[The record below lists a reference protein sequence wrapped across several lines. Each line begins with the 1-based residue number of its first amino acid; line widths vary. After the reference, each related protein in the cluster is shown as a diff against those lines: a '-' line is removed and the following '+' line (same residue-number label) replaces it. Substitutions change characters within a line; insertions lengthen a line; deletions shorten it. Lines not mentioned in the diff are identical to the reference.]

1 MNFMPAMEPTE
12 AHADALIELPSHSR
26 LPRLDLGIDWG
37 SPWDEFRSSLRDYF
51 RGEPVPRDDELPRKS
66 HLRGLWLPEKF
77 SARAFVASTL
87 WHVAVIGLLVLP
99 IWGFLPKPAQN
110 LAPVR
115 IELSWYGDPQD
126 LPPISLPAGIK
137 APRPAPVAPAAKEET
152 PRGADA
158 FHPRQTILS
167 EPVRVT
173 HPRQTLIQPA
183 APPEPPK
190 IAPPLPNIVQWAAS
204 PAPPQ
209 PKLRFSPSAS
219 TPHMERRA
227 VRDVAAPEIENHA
240 ANSGP
245 LNIAPAPLVNSEP
258 RMPMAP
264 MTASTAAPRRSHSD
278 ASASPA
284 PEIGANSPDNPD
296 MQRIVALSA
305 SPAPPAP
312 VVEVPQGNLAARIAI
327 SPEGTR
333 AGTPRGASEKSE
345 ANAAADSNGSGERE
359 AASAGSGSGNSANSL
374 PAAVSVSRGSERRGG
389 GGIAPARGLASSGLI
404 LRLMTPIPSLADPAP
419 SARKG
424 PADVSH
430 LDPSLPP
437 EALLSGKEIY
447 TLHVNLPNLTSV
459 SGSWIMHFAQLDE
472 DDPPYQSKGVLSGP
486 EPIRKVDPEYPQNLI
501 KEHVDGEVVLYAII
515 RKNGSVDSI
524 QLVRSL
530 DPVLDRNSMEAL
542 SKWKFK
548 PATRNGQPIDV
559 EAVVHIPFEFRKP
572 D

>member
-1 MNFMPAMEPTE
+1 MPAIEPTE
-12 AHADALIELPSHSR
+12 APADTLIELPSHSR
-26 LPRLDLGIDWG
+26 LPRLDLGIDWE
-37 SPWDEFRSSLRDYF
+37 SPWEEFRSSLRDHF
-51 RGEPVPRDDELPRKS
+51 HGAPVPRDDELPQDS
-66 HLRGLWLPEKF
+66 DLRGLWLPEKF
-77 SARAFVASTL
+77 SPRAFVASTL
-87 WHVAVIGLLVLP
+87 WHVAVIGLLALP

-115 IELSWYGDPQD
+115 IELSWYGEPQD

-137 APRPAPVAPAAKEET
+137 STPPAPAAITHKEEA

-158 FHPRQTILS
+158 YHPRQTILS

-190 IAPPLPNIVQWAAS
+190 IAPPLPNIVQWAAT
-204 PAPPQ
+204 PTPLRPQ
-209 PKLRFSPSAS
+209 LRFSPSAS
-219 TPHMERRA
+219 VPHMEHRA

-240 ANSGP
+240 PNSGP
-245 LNIAPAPLVNSEP
+245 LNIAAAPMVNPQP

-264 MTASTAAPRRSHSD
+264 MNASTAAPRRSHSD
-278 ASASPA
+278 DSASPA
-284 PEIGANSPDNPD
+284 PEIGANSSDDPD

-305 SPAPPAP
+305 SPGPPAP
-312 VVEVPQGNLAARIAI
+312 VVNVPQGNLAARIAI

-333 AGTPRGASEKSE
+333 AGTPRGTSEKSG
-345 ANAAADSNGSGERE
+345 ASAAAGLGGADARE
-359 AASAGSGSGNSANSL
+359 ATSTASGSGNSANSL
-374 PAAVSVSRGSERRGG
+374 PAAISVSRGSERRGG
-389 GGIAPARGLASSGLI
+389 GGITPARGLVGSGLI
-404 LRLMTPIPSLADPAP
+404 LRPMTPIPSLADPAP
-419 SARKG
+419 SARKV

-472 DDPPYQSKGVLSGP
+472 DDPPYKTKGVLSGP

-542 SKWKFK
+542 AKWKFK
-548 PATRNGQPIDV
+548 PAMRDGQPIDV

-572 D
+572 E

>member
-1 MNFMPAMEPTE
+1 MPVIEPTE
-12 AHADALIELPSHSR
+12 APADALIELPSHSR
-26 LPRLDLGIDWG
+26 LPRLDLGIDWE
-37 SPWDEFRSSLRDYF
+37 SPWEEFRSSWHNYF
-51 RGEPVPRDDELPRKS
+51 DGAPVPCDEELPQNS
-66 HLRGLWLPEKF
+66 DLRALWLPEKF
-77 SARAFVASTL
+77 SVRAFVASTL
-87 WHVAVIGLLVLP
+87 WHVAVISLLVLP

-115 IELSWYGDPQD
+115 IELSWYGEPQD

-137 APRPAPVAPAAKEET
+137 APRPAPVAPAAKAEA

-190 IAPPLPNIVQWAAS
+190 IVLPLPNIVQWAAS
-204 PAPPQ
+204 PAPPE
-209 PKLRFSPSAS
+209 PKLRFSPSTS
-219 TPHMERRA
+219 TPRMERRA
-227 VRDVAAPEIENHA
+227 VREVAAPEIENHA
-240 ANSGP
+240 PNSGP
-245 LNIAPAPLVNSEP
+245 LNIAAAPMVNPEP

-312 VVEVPQGNLAARIAI
+312 VVNVPQGNLAARIAI

-333 AGTPRGASEKSE
+333 AGTPRGTSEKSG
-345 ANAAADSNGSGERE
+345 ASAAAGSNGGAERE
-359 AASAGSGSGNSANSL
+359 AASAGSGSGNSASPL
-374 PAAVSVSRGSERRGG
+374 PAAISVSRGSERRGG
-389 GGIAPARGLASSGLI
+389 GGITPARGLAGSGLI
-404 LRLMTPIPSLADPAP
+404 LRPMTPIPSLADPAP

-437 EALLSGKEIY
+437 EALLSGKEIF

-472 DDPPYQSKGVLSGP
+472 DDPPYKSKGVLSGP

-515 RKNGSVDSI
+515 RKTGSVDSI

-548 PATRNGQPIDV
+548 PAMRDGQPIDV